1 MTSKAHILI
10 TGATGLVGN
19 EMMHHYSSKSYQ
31 VTAISRRRP
40 HLIPKNAT
48 WLSLDLFNTEA
59 CIKTLSALTDIV
71 QIVFAA
77 LYEEDDLVKGW
88 QGKEHGEKNGLML
101 RNTMEGVLSG
111 EREREGTLKNVI
123 LLQGPKAYGVHV
135 HPVRPGAR
143 EDRDED
149 RNILVS
155 AFLMSFY
162 LFRFI
167 LYGASDGWY

>member
-1 MTSKAHILI
+1 MTSKPHILI

-40 HLIPKNAT
+40 QLIPKNAT

-111 EREREGTLKNVI
+111 ERERGKGSLKNVI

-149 RNILVS
+149 RSIPVS
-155 AFLMSFY
+155 TILMSFY
-162 LFRFI
+162 LFRSI
-167 LYGASDGWY
+167 QQGLED